1 MKLNDIVYLYKRS
14 QSDELKYSI
23 RSVTENFPFR
33 KLVIVGDRPE
43 NIKPDYFLAVDQIMT
58 KGKNVVN
65 ALYRIIEDP
74 NISEDFWLF
83 NDDFFIMKPVKQMT
97 PYYNGELTDL
107 INILYSKF
115 GNNQYVDILKR
126 ALYDLVKNG
135 YSIHNY
141 ETHTPI
147 LLNKDKVKELIK
159 AFNDLSGFRSKYGNY
174 FKIGGRNALDV
185 KVSNNR
191 QPKESSRLLSTSNQS
206 FTDYKVGDLIRE
218 TFKNKSRYEQQQNN
232 TL

>member
-1 MKLNDIVYLYKRS
+1 MTLNDIVYLYKRS

-43 NIKPDYFLAVDQIMT
+43 NIKPDYFLAVDQMMT

-83 NDDFFIMKPVKQMT
+83 NDDFFIMKPVKQMS

-107 INILYSKF
+107 ISILYSKF

-141 ETHTPI
+141 ETHKPI
-147 LLNKDKVKELIK
+147 LLNKDKIKELIK
-159 AFNDLSGFRSKYGNY
+159 EFNDLSGFRSKYGNY
-174 FKIGGRNALDV
+174 FKIGGRNTLDV
-185 KVSNNR
+185 KISNNR